1 MPVGLQATKRR
12 IRSVSSTKKI
22 TKAMELV
29 ATSKLKKTKNRYEE
43 VKAYTEEIMNMVGS
57 ILSKKI
63 DTNCEYL
70 KANNSDKTLYI
81 VVTSSLGLCGGYNAN
96 IYKEVLHE
104 VPLENSLLIVLGS
117 KGCSYFKN
125 RGYNIIE
132 SYLEDSTGNEYE
144 ISRRV
149 SRIALS
155 KFINKEVGKIK
166 LVYTRYV
173 NSVTFQPLIV
183 DLLPVTKPH
192 VFEQEVKN
200 KIHKDTLFEP
210 DATTILD
217 TLIPM
222 YFESSLY
229 GKFVE
234 CHVSEQASRRMAMEN
249 ASDNADE
256 IIEQLQ
262 LQYNKAR
269 QSAITQEI
277 TEVVAGAD
285 A

>member
-12 IRSVSSTKKI
+12 IRSVTSTKKI

-29 ATSKLKKTKNRYEE
+29 ATSKLKKTKNRFEE

-57 ILSKKI
+57 IMSKKI
-63 DTNCEYL
+63 DTTCEYL
-70 KANNSDKTLYI
+70 KANDSNKTLYI

-96 IYKEVLHE
+96 VYKTVLNE
-104 VPLENSLLIVLGS
+104 VPKEDSLLVVLGS

-125 RGYNIIE
+125 RNYEVIEGYP
-132 SYLEDSTGNEYE
+132 EDTTGNEYE
-144 ISRRV
+144 IARRV

-155 KFINKEVGKIK
+155 KFTSKEVGKIK

-173 NSVTFQPLIV
+173 NSVTFQPLVV
-183 DLLPVTKPH
+183 DLLPVTKP
-192 VFEQEVKN
+192 VVEETSSEN

-210 DATTILD
+210 DATTILN

>member
-1 MPVGLQATKRR
+1 MPVGVQATKRR
-12 IRSVSSTKKI
+12 IRSVTSTKKI

-29 ATSKLKKTKNRYEE
+29 ATSKLKKTKNRFEE

-57 ILSKKI
+57 IMSKRI
-63 DTNCEYL
+63 DASCEFL
-70 KANNSDKTLYI
+70 KANNSNKTLYI

-96 IYKEVLHE
+96 IYKTVLNE
-104 VPLENSLLIVLGS
+104 IPTEDSLLVVLGS

-125 RGYNIIE
+125 RNYNIIE
-132 SYLEDSTGNEYE
+132 GYIEDTTGEEYE
-144 ISRRV
+144 VARRV
-149 SRIALS
+149 TRTALS
-155 KFINKEVGKIK
+155 KFVNKEVGKIK

-173 NSVTFQPLIV
+173 NSVTFQPVIV
-183 DLLPVTKPH
+183 DLLPVTKP
-192 VFEQEVKN
+192 VVLEEEEAN
-200 KIHKDTLFEP
+200 KLHKDTLFEP
-210 DATTILD
+210 DATTILN

-269 QSAITQEI
+269 QTAITQEI

>member
-12 IRSVSSTKKI
+12 IRSVTSTKKI

-29 ATSKLKKTKNRYEE
+29 ATSKLKKTKNRFEE

-57 ILSKKI
+57 IMSKRI
-63 DTNCEYL
+63 DASCEFL
-70 KANNSDKTLYI
+70 KANNSNKTLYI

-96 IYKEVLHE
+96 IYKTVLNE
-104 VPLENSLLIVLGS
+104 IPTEDSLLVVLGS

-125 RGYNIIE
+125 RNYNIIE
-132 SYLEDSTGNEYE
+132 GYIEDTTGEEYE
-144 ISRRV
+144 VARRV
-149 SRIALS
+149 TRTALS
-155 KFINKEVGKIK
+155 KFVNKEVGKIK

-173 NSVTFQPLIV
+173 NSVTFQPVIV
-183 DLLPVTKPH
+183 DLLPVTKP
-192 VFEQEVKN
+192 VVLEEEEAN
-200 KIHKDTLFEP
+200 KLHKDTLFEP
-210 DATTILD
+210 DATTILN

-269 QSAITQEI
+269 QTAITQEI

>member
-29 ATSKLKKTKNRYEE
+29 ATSKLKKTKNRFEE
-43 VKAYTEEIMNMVGS
+43 VKAYTEEIMSIVGS
-57 ILSKKI
+57 IMSKKI
-63 DTNCEYL
+63 DANCEYL
-70 KANNSDKTLYI
+70 KPNNSDKTLYI

-96 IYKEVLHE
+96 VYKTVLNE
-104 VPLENSLLIVLGS
+104 VPVEDSLLIVLGS

-132 SYLEDSTGNEYE
+132 GYAEDSTGNEYE
-144 ISRRV
+144 IARKV

-155 KFINKEVGKIK
+155 EFTSKNVGKIK

-173 NSVTFQPLIV
+173 NSVTFQPLVV

-192 VFEQEVKN
+192 VLEESSEN
-200 KIHKDTLFEP
+200 KVHKDTLFEP
-210 DATTILD
+210 DATTILN

>member
-12 IRSVSSTKKI
+12 IRSVTSTKKI

-29 ATSKLKKTKNRYEE
+29 ATSKLKKTKNRFEQ
-43 VKAYTEEIMNMVGS
+43 VKTYTEEIMNMVGT

-63 DTNCEYL
+63 DTNCEFL
-70 KANNSDKTLYI
+70 KENDSNKTLYI

-96 IYKEVLHE
+96 IYKTVLNE
-104 VPLENSLLIVLGS
+104 IPVEDSLLIILGS

-132 SYLEDSTGNEYE
+132 GYMDDSTGDEYE
-144 ISRRV
+144 FARKITRT
-149 SRIALS
+149 ALS
-155 KFINKEVGKIK
+155 KFTTKEVGRIK

-173 NSVTFQPLIV
+173 NSVTFQPV
-183 DLLPVTKPH
+183 VVELLPVDKKSLKEE
-192 VFEQEVKN
+192 EQTN

-210 DATTILD
+210 DATTILN

-222 YFESSLY
+222 YFESTLY

-256 IIEQLQ
+256 IIEKLQ

-269 QSAITQEI
+269 QTAITQEI

>member
-12 IRSVSSTKKI
+12 IRSVTSTKKI

-29 ATSKLKKTKNRYEE
+29 ATSKLKKTKNRFEQ
-43 VKAYTEEIMNMVGS
+43 VKTYTEEIMNMVGT

-63 DTNCEYL
+63 DTNCEFL
-70 KANNSDKTLYI
+70 KENDSNKTLYI

-96 IYKEVLHE
+96 IYKTVLNE
-104 VPLENSLLIVLGS
+104 IPVEDSLLIILGS

-132 SYLEDSTGNEYE
+132 GYMDDSTGDEYE
-144 ISRRV
+144 FARKITRT
-149 SRIALS
+149 ALS
-155 KFINKEVGKIK
+155 KFTTKEVGKIK

-173 NSVTFQPLIV
+173 NSVTFQPV
-183 DLLPVTKPH
+183 VVELLPVDKKSLKEE
-192 VFEQEVKN
+192 EQTN

-210 DATTILD
+210 DATTILN

-222 YFESSLY
+222 YFESTLY

-256 IIEQLQ
+256 IIEKLQ

-269 QSAITQEI
+269 QTAITQEI

>member
-12 IRSVSSTKKI
+12 IRSVTSTKKI

-29 ATSKLKKTKNRYEE
+29 ATSKLKKTKNRFEQ
-43 VKAYTEEIMNMVGS
+43 VKTYTEEIMNMVGT

-63 DTNCEYL
+63 DTNCEFL
-70 KANNSDKTLYI
+70 KENDSNKTLYI

-96 IYKEVLHE
+96 IYKTVLNE
-104 VPLENSLLIVLGS
+104 IPVEDSLLIILGS

-132 SYLEDSTGNEYE
+132 GYMDDSTGDEYE
-144 ISRRV
+144 FARKITRT
-149 SRIALS
+149 ALS
-155 KFINKEVGKIK
+155 KFTTKEVGRIK

-173 NSVTFQPLIV
+173 NSVTFQPV
-183 DLLPVTKPH
+183 VVELLPVDKQSLKEE
-192 VFEQEVKN
+192 EQTN

-210 DATTILD
+210 DATTILN

-222 YFESSLY
+222 YFESTLY

-256 IIEQLQ
+256 IIEKLQ

-269 QSAITQEI
+269 QTAITQEI

>member
-70 KANNSDKTLYI
+70 KANNSNKTLYI

-96 IYKEVLHE
+96 IYKEVLRE
-104 VPLENSLLIVLGS
+104 VPKEDSLLVVLGS

-132 SYLEDSTGNEYE
+132 GYNEDSTGNEYE
-144 ISRRV
+144 ISRLITR
-149 SRIALS
+149 SALN
-155 KFINKEVGKIK
+155 KFINKEIGKIK

-173 NSVTFQPLIV
+173 NSVTFQPVIV
-183 DLLPVTKPH
+183 DLLPVSKPQI
-192 VFEQEVKN
+192 FLEKDEN
-200 KIHKDTLFEP
+200 KIQKDTLFEP
-210 DATTILD
+210 DATTILN

-229 GKFVE
+229 GRFVE